1 MNRIRFAFVAAS
13 LVIAG
18 SASAQPAKKDT
29 AKMAAPAAKMAAPA
43 AMAAPKAEAKMAAPA
58 MKKGM
63 KKAKADTA
71 KKQ

>member
-29 AKMAAPAAKMAAPA
+29 AKMAAPAAKMAAP
-43 AMAAPKAEAKMAAPA
+43 KVEAKVAAPA
-58 MKKGM
+58 
-63 KKAKADTA
+63 A
-71 KKQ
+71 